1 LPKGGQLNNR
11 NNSLNVLPYVCG
23 LLFYCLTSSLAQ
35 AQPADDERPLLD
47 VSIQIFAMNVPED
60 SLTQQ
65 AQGVY
70 PAVRQ
75 AESRYLPS
83 FLKLILEESG
93 SWGAVR
99 LLPERDSGAELQI
112 SATIVSSNGTQ
123 LELALV
129 AKDATG
135 RIWADKTY
143 TGTAVESVSLNQ
155 PLLGTD
161 PFLYLYQSITN
172 DLAEVAVSL
181 SIAQLNEIK
190 SVALLQY
197 ASLLAPAVFTPYL
210 SSGENGMISLV
221 RLPADN
227 DPFLLRVKQIR
238 EHEYVFI
245 DVVDEQYESFFVTI
259 KPVYDLWRR
268 YRREQIS
275 SEIDKIN
282 REVQQGND
290 LPRGS
295 YMSLL
300 ESYNNFRW
308 ARMQDQYLDE
318 ISEGFTN
325 EVLPTDIN
333 LEDSLYHLS
342 GTLEEQYQEWKII
355 LKELYELD
363 ALPQ

>member
-1 LPKGGQLNNR
+1 MNIAKNIVSLLPC
-11 NNSLNVLPYVCG
+11 VCT
-23 LLFYCLTSSLAQ
+23 LLLYCLGSNLALAQ
-35 AQPADDERPLLD
+35 PSNDERPLLD
-47 VSIQIFAMNVPED
+47 VSIEIFAMNLPQD
-60 SLTQQ
+60 ALTQQ
-65 AQGVY
+65 AEDVY

-75 AESRYLPS
+75 AEARYLPS
-83 FLKLILEESG
+83 FLKLILEESVT
-93 SWGAVR
+93 WGAVR
-99 LLPERDSGAELQI
+99 LLPEPDSGAELQI
-112 SATIVSSNGTQ
+112 SASIVSSNGTQ
-123 LELALV
+123 LELALI
-129 AKDATG
+129 ARDATG
-135 RIWADKTY
+135 RIWAEKTY

-161 PFLYLYQSITN
+161 PFLYLYQSIAY
-172 DLAEVAVSL
+172 DLAEMASSL
-181 SIAQLNEIK
+181 SNAQLNEIK

-197 ASLLAPAVFTPYL
+197 AALLAPAVFTPYL
-210 SSGENGMISLV
+210 SSDENNMISLA

-268 YRREQIS
+268 YRREQIA

-282 REVQQGND
+282 REMRQSND
-290 LPRGS
+290 LRRGS

-325 EVLPTDIN
+325 EVLPTDIT

-342 GTLEEQYQEWKII
+342 GTLEEQYQEWKSI

-363 ALPQ
+363 EQSP

>member
-1 LPKGGQLNNR
+1 MLQFF
-11 NNSLNVLPYVCG
+11 SAVLVN
-23 LLFYCLTSSLAQ
+23 FLAISVIQ
-35 AQPADDERPLLD
+35 AQPVTGERPLLD
-47 VSIQIFAMNVPED
+47 VSIETFAMNLPQD
-60 SLTQQ
+60 ALTQQ
-65 AQGVY
+65 VEDVY

-99 LLPERDSGAELQI
+99 LLPEPDSGAELQI
-112 SATIVSSNGTQ
+112 SANILSSNGTQ
-123 LELALV
+123 LELALL

-135 RIWADKTY
+135 RIWADKIY
-143 TGTAVESVSLNQ
+143 TGNAVESVSLNQ

-161 PFLYLYQSITN
+161 PFLYFYQSITN
-172 DLAEVAVSL
+172 DLAEVASSL

-197 ASLLAPAVFTPYL
+197 GALLAPAVFNPYL
-210 SSGENGMISLV
+210 SRDENNMISLA

-245 DVVDEQYESFFVTI
+245 DVVDEQYESFFVSI

-268 YRREQIS
+268 YRREQIA

-282 REVQQGND
+282 REMQQSND
-290 LPRGS
+290 LRRGS

-325 EVLPTDIN
+325 EVLPTDIT

-355 LKELYELD
+355 LKELYELE
-363 ALPQ
+363 AQSP